1 MQLIISLI
9 NSERNTQMADK
20 INISDLKFETYA
32 DKSLKV
38 FSQMIAEP
46 DNKFGI
52 GSIAAEAA
60 ANCAALALRAVK
72 KTASEDPA
80 IETAEKDLETMR
92 AYFVH
97 LIDEE
102 NKAKAPLEKRLAN
115 NGPEDEIEGGVRTAC
130 AIVDEILYAVI
141 NTVNMLGS
149 VSDKLCPCTAHIA
162 VSSLFF
168 ARAAMDTVR
177 VQLAMY
183 SGMMNEEVYARTTR
197 REPEI
202 AIADFEPTISA
213 LIKKLEDMI

>member
-1 MQLIISLI
+1 
-9 NSERNTQMADK
+9 MAEK
-20 INISDLKFETYA
+20 INISDLKFETYT
-32 DKSLKV
+32 DKSLKA

-60 ANCAALALRAVK
+60 GNCAALALRAVN
-72 KTASEDPA
+72 KTASEDEQVLA
-80 IETAEKDLETMR
+80 VAKDLETMR
-92 AYFVH
+92 SYFVH

-102 NKAKAPLEKRLAN
+102 NKAKAPLEKRIAN
-115 NGPEDEIEGGVRTAC
+115 NGPDQEIEGGVRTAC

-141 NTVNMLGS
+141 KVVELLDS
-149 VSDKLCPCTAHIA
+149 ISDKLCPCTAHTA
-162 VSSLFF
+162 AASLFF

-183 SGMMNEEVYARTTR
+183 SGMMNEAVYARTTR

-202 AIADFEPTISA
+202 AIEGITPTIDA
-213 LIKKLEDMI
+213 LLKKFEGMIK